1 MANKKPV
8 VTALENAGVVV
19 QVVEAPKAEFVLSL
33 ETSDMIDQVVDRV
46 LQSEDHAFEA
56 DLGMEKSAMM
66 MAQVMGTDPK
76 YIEWEAKRKA
86 WVRKYMSRKPN
97 ANEESADRA
106 WSRLAKR
113 MEKEVG
119 LTKPPKGSGDA
130 QRKASKRDEEKK
142 ALESMVDSQ
151 LEQLLAA
158 YKAEDEFTKANKIKA
173 ELKRRSDE
181 ANKDKLEYAKEL
193 RADIAKRVKVVTDVE
208 LLEQI
213 QSMLPEL
220 VSEESPI

>member
-1 MANKKPV
+1 MGKTKSD
-8 VTALENAGVVV
+8 VVV
-19 QVVEAPKAEFVLSL
+19 QLVEAPKAEYVLSL
-33 ETSDMIDQVVDRV
+33 DMAQLIDQVVDRV

-76 YIEWEAKRKA
+76 FIEWEAKRLA

-97 ANEESADRA
+97 ANQESADRA

-113 MEKEVG
+113 MEKECG
-119 LTKPPKGSGDA
+119 LTKPAKGSA
-130 QRKASKRDEEKK
+130 ESQRKATQRDEEKK
-142 ALESMVDSQ
+142 VLESMVDSQ

-158 YKAEDEFTKANKIKA
+158 YKAQDDFTKANKVKS

-181 ANKDKLEYAKEL
+181 ANKGQLEIAKQL
-193 RADIAKRVKVVTDVE
+193 RADIIARLKPVTDCG
-208 LLEQI
+208 LLDTI
-213 QSMLPEL
+213 LNMLPEL
-220 VSEESPI
+220 PELPESVL

>member
-1 MANKKPV
+1 MGKTKSD
-8 VTALENAGVVV
+8 VVV
-19 QVVEAPKAEFVLSL
+19 QLVEAPKAEYVLSL
-33 ETSDMIDQVVDRV
+33 DMAQLIDQVVDRV

-76 YIEWEAKRKA
+76 YIEWEAKRLA

-97 ANEESADRA
+97 ANQESADRA

-119 LTKPPKGSGDA
+119 LTKPAKGSA
-130 QRKASKRDEEKK
+130 ESQRKANKRDEEKK
-142 ALESMVDSQ
+142 VLESMVDSQ
-151 LEQLLAA
+151 LESLLAA
-158 YKAEDEFTKANKIKA
+158 YKADDEFAKAGKIKA

-181 ANKDKLEYAKEL
+181 ANKADIELAKEM
-193 RADIAKRVKVVTDVE
+193 RADIIKRIKFVTDLG
-208 LLEQI
+208 LLAQI
-213 QSMLPEL
+213 QDVLPEL
-220 VSEESPI
+220 PSEESPI

>member
-1 MANKKPV
+1 MGKTKINEVA
-8 VTALENAGVVV
+8 V
-19 QVVEAPKAEFVLSL
+19 QLIEAPKAEFVLSL
-33 ETSDMIDQVVDRV
+33 DQADMIDQVVDRV

-56 DLGMEKSAMM
+56 DLGMEKAAMM

-76 YIEWEAKRKA
+76 FVEWEAKRSA
-86 WVRKYMSRKPN
+86 YIRKYMARKPN
-97 ANEESADRA
+97 ANEESAERA
-106 WSRLAKR
+106 WQRLAKR
-113 MEKEVG
+113 MDKECG
-119 LTKPPKGSGDA
+119 LTKPAKPTKDG
-130 QRKASKRDEEKK
+130 QRMASKRDEEKK
-142 ALESMVDSQ
+142 VLESMVDSQ

-158 YKAEDEFTKANKIKA
+158 YKAEDEFAKAGKIKA

-181 ANKDKLEYAKEL
+181 ANKGQIEYAKEL
-193 RADIAKRVKVVTDVE
+193 RADIAKRIKVVTDVE

>member
-1 MANKKPV
+1 MGKTKIN
-8 VTALENAGVVV
+8 EVVV
-19 QVVEAPKAEFVLSL
+19 QLVEAPKAEYVLSF
-33 ETSDMIDQVVDRV
+33 EQADMIDQVVDRV

-66 MAQVMGTDPK
+66 MAEVMGTDPT
-76 YIEWEAKRKA
+76 YIEWEAKRLA

-97 ANEESADRA
+97 ANDESADRA

-119 LTKPPKGSGDA
+119 LTKPVKGSGDA
-130 QRKASKRDEEKK
+130 KRKATKRDEEKK
-142 ALESMVDSQ
+142 VLESLVDSQ
-151 LEQLLAA
+151 LESLLAA
-158 YKAEDEFTKANKIKA
+158 YKADDEFEKAKKIKA
-173 ELKRRSDE
+173 EMKRRSDE
-181 ANKDKLEYAKEL
+181 ANKGLIEYAKEL
-193 RADIAKRVKVVTDVE
+193 RADITKRVKVVTDVE